1 MKEFIFIF
9 ILYIVIPISVTL
21 LLTYLDKKTNGTKY
35 EKLIDSLVR
44 IVDTVEQS
52 NKGYKL
58 GTIKKDKAMQL
69 SKQVVDK
76 LKLPIDDD
84 IISLMIDKAVD
95 EMNKKKEEIKN
106 DK

>member
-1 MKEFIFIF
+1 MKDIIISAIY
-9 ILYIVIPISVTL
+9 ILFPFCFAFF
-21 LLTYLDKKTNGTKY
+21 LTWLDKKTNGTKY
-35 EKLIDSLVR
+35 EKLIDGIVT

-52 NKGYKL
+52 NKGYKI
-58 GTIKKDKAMQL
+58 GVIKKDKAMKL

-84 IISLMIDKAVD
+84 IISLLIDKAVD

>member
-1 MKEFIFIF
+1 MKEIIISAIYIIFPF
-9 ILYIVIPISVTL
+9 ALAFV
-21 LLTYLDKKTNGTKY
+21 LTWLDKKTNGTKY
-35 EKLIDSLVR
+35 EKLIDSIVK

-52 NKGYKL
+52 NKGYKI
-58 GTIKKDKAMQL
+58 GVIKKDKAMKL

-84 IISLMIDKAVD
+84 IIGLLIDKAVD

-106 DK
+106 GK